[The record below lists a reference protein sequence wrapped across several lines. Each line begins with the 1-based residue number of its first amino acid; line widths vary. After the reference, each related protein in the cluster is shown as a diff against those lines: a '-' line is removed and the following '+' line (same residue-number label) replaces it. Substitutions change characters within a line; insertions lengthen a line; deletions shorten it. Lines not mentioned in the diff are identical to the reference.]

1 MTKHPLSF
9 LMLVCGLALLSCERE
24 LEVPLPTHQ
33 PRLVANCLVRSG
45 EVFQVFVSRSF
56 GLNENVNESD
66 IYLPDARVELWRDGQ
81 LEEVLQLRQGDSVTV
96 STSDAWTRYGYFSE
110 HLAEPATSYQ
120 LVVTHPD
127 FPALR
132 QDMVMPSLPQV
143 SGFEF
148 IPEAGINEDGD
159 RIQRRLA
166 SLQDPPDTANHY
178 RLIGFYRERALDT
191 SQTQFPSRSINTTW
205 EPLGQPSADWTSL
218 GYLLPDTDFDGQ
230 SVRLVFEGDF
240 LDFLNEPDELY
251 EPAYL
256 AMEWQSWNEPAYRL
270 AKEYAEHVSSYRL
283 IDLEILFASQ
293 APLPMYSNAEGG
305 LGVFGGYTVRR
316 DTLWF

>member
-1 MTKHPLSF
+1 MTKPRFPF
-9 LMLVCGLALLSCERE
+9 LMLVCGLVLLSCERE

-56 GLNENVNESD
+56 GLNENVNEAD

-96 STSDAWTRYGYFSE
+96 STSEAWTRYGYFSE
-110 HLAEPATSYQ
+110 HLAEPATSYR

-127 FPALR
+127 FPALQ
-132 QDMVMPSLPQV
+132 QDMVMPPLPQV

-148 IPEAGINEDGD
+148 IPEAGLDAEGD
-159 RIQRRLA
+159 RIQRLLV
-166 SLQDPPDTANHY
+166 SLQDPADTANHY
-178 RLIGFYRERALDT
+178 RLLGFYVERSLDT
-191 SQTQFPSRSINTTW
+191 SQTRFPMRGINPIW
-205 EPLGQPSADWTSL
+205 EPVGAPFEYATSL

-230 SVRLVFEGDF
+230 TVRLVFEDDF

-305 LGVFGGYTVRR
+305 FGIFGGYTVRR